1 MYLLFNVRCNLDKS
15 EIKDLKANGLRHEKD
30 IIDFV
35 EANIDFKSLDQSFS
49 HGKCM
54 GVVFEEGDINETNN

>member
-1 MYLLFNVRCNLDKS
+1 MYLLFNDRYNLDKS
-15 EIKDLKANGLRHEKD
+15 EIKDLKDKGLHREKD

-35 EANIDFKSLDQSFS
+35 EANMDFKSLDQSFS

-54 GVVFEEGDINETNN
+54 GVVFED

>member
-1 MYLLFNVRCNLDKS
+1 MYLVFKVRYNLDKS
-15 EIKDLKANGLRHEKD
+15 ELRELREKGLSKEKD

-35 EANIDFKSLDQSFS
+35 EANMDFKSLDQSFS

-54 GVVFEEGDINETNN
+54 GVVFED